1 MQILSAGFPEP
12 FVFDKQGYEMA
23 LNIR

>member
-12 FVFDKQGYEMA
+12 FAFDKQGYKRD